1 MISNFSGCMQ
11 AFNKTIFRY
20 MGFQGSITLL
30 VLLLF
35 GKTVTAQSIEGIWKG
50 TSLCQIKT
58 SPCHDEVVVYY
69 ISKNSNENS
78 YDVVANKI
86 VNGKEDSMGTL
97 RFTYNDKQNVFVS
110 IDSVRKDRWEFKL
123 NGNTIKGTLMYK
135 GDLYRLIDVKKE
147 N

>member
-1 MISNFSGCMQ
+1 MQ

-20 MGFQGSITLL
+20 MGFHRSIILL

-69 ISKNSNENS
+69 ISKNSNEKTF
-78 YDVVANKI
+78 DVVANKI

-97 RFTYNDKQNVFVS
+97 RFTYNDKQNIFVS
-110 IDSVRKDRWEFKL
+110 VDSVRKDRWEFKL

-135 GDLYRLIDVKKE
+135 GELYRLINVKKG